1 MNQNLSEEK
10 KDIKPERP
18 DLSSNRRTRKTGAGG
33 FLFSSLILI
42 LNSIGLIILFLWF
55 FNTSGNQQQAGQNFV
70 ERISVLEERL
80 AQKDQQINTLSEEV
94 DADLKFVNKEV
105 RKLWDLSNKRNR
117 KNISENLT
125 SIEILNEKIESI
137 DKKDEVL
144 SAQQRALTLELAR
157 IKNIQDNINSQLDNF
172 DDITPNEAGSDRL
185 ADIEESIDS
194 FNAYRVQVNQSL
206 LNLREQLNDLELA
219 LSQAENE

>member
-18 DLSSNRRTRKTGAGG
+18 DLSSNRRARKTGGGG
-33 FLFSSLILI
+33 FLFSSLVLI

-80 AQKDQQINTLSEEV
+80 AQKDQQINILSEEV
-94 DADLKFVNKEV
+94 EADLKFVNKEI

-117 KNISENLT
+117 KNISENLN
-125 SIEILNEKIESI
+125 SIENLNEKIESI

-172 DDITPNEAGSDRL
+172 DESAPNETASEKL
-185 ADIEESIDS
+185 ADIQESIDS

>member
-18 DLSSNRRTRKTGAGG
+18 DLSSNRRARKTGGGG
-33 FLFSSLILI
+33 FLFSSLVLI

-70 ERISVLEERL
+70 ERISVLEESL
-80 AQKDQQINTLSEEV
+80 AQKDQQINILSEEV
-94 DADLKFVNKEV
+94 EADLKFVNKEI

-117 KNISENLT
+117 KNISENLN
-125 SIEILNEKIESI
+125 SIESLNEKIESI

-157 IKNIQDNINSQLDNF
+157 IKNIQDNINIQLDNF
-172 DDITPNEAGSDRL
+172 DDSATNETASDKL
-185 ADIEESIDS
+185 ADIQESIDS

>member
-18 DLSSNRRTRKTGAGG
+18 DLSSNRRARKTGGG
-33 FLFSSLILI
+33 SFLFSSLVLI

-70 ERISVLEERL
+70 ERISVLEESL
-80 AQKDQQINTLSEEV
+80 AQKDQQINILSEEV
-94 DADLKFVNKEV
+94 EADLKFVNKEI

-117 KNISENLT
+117 KNISENLN
-125 SIEILNEKIESI
+125 SIENLNEKIESI

-172 DDITPNEAGSDRL
+172 DESAPNETASDKL
-185 ADIEESIDS
+185 ADIQESIDS

-206 LNLREQLNDLELA
+206 LNLREQLNNLELA

>member
-18 DLSSNRRTRKTGAGG
+18 DFSSNRRARKTGGGG
-33 FLFSSLILI
+33 FLFSSLVLI

-70 ERISVLEERL
+70 ERISGLEERL
-80 AQKDQQINTLSEEV
+80 AQKDQQIKILSEEV
-94 DADLKFVNKEV
+94 EADLKFVNKEI

-117 KNISENLT
+117 KNISENLN
-125 SIEILNEKIESI
+125 SIENLNEKIESI

-172 DDITPNEAGSDRL
+172 DESAPNETASDKL
-185 ADIEESIDS
+185 ADIQESIDS

-206 LNLREQLNDLELA
+206 LNLREQLNNLELA

>member
-18 DLSSNRRTRKTGAGG
+18 DLSSNRRARKTGGGG
-33 FLFSSLILI
+33 FLFSSLVLI

-80 AQKDQQINTLSEEV
+80 AQKNQQIKILSEEV
-94 DADLKFVNKEV
+94 EADLKFVNKEI

-117 KNISENLT
+117 KNISENLN
-125 SIEILNEKIESI
+125 SIENLNEKIESI

-172 DDITPNEAGSDRL
+172 DESAPNETASDKL
-185 ADIEESIDS
+185 ADIQESIDS

-206 LNLREQLNDLELA
+206 LNLREQLNNLELA

>member
-18 DLSSNRRTRKTGAGG
+18 DLSSNRRGRKTGGG
-33 FLFSSLILI
+33 SFLFSSLVLI

-70 ERISVLEERL
+70 ERISVLEESI
-80 AQKDQQINTLSEEV
+80 AEKDQQLNTLSEEV
-94 DADLKFVNKEV
+94 DADLKFINKEV

-117 KNISENLT
+117 KNISENLN
-125 SIEILNEKIESI
+125 SIENLNEKIESI
-137 DKKDEVL
+137 DKKDAVL

-172 DDITPNEAGSDRL
+172 DDIAANETGSDRL

>member
-18 DLSSNRRTRKTGAGG
+18 DLSSNRRARKTGGG
-33 FLFSSLILI
+33 GILFSSLVLI
-42 LNSIGLIILFLWF
+42 LNSIGLIILFFWF

-70 ERISVLEERL
+70 ERISVLEESL
-80 AQKDQQINTLSEEV
+80 AEKNQQLNILSEEV
-94 DADLKFVNKEV
+94 DADLKFINKEV

-117 KNISENLT
+117 KNISENLN
-125 SIEILNEKIESI
+125 SIENLNKKIESI

-172 DDITPNEAGSDRL
+172 DDIAPNKTGSDRL
-185 ADIEESIDS
+185 ADIEDSIDA

-206 LNLREQLNDLELA
+206 LDLRKQLNDLELA

>member
-1 MNQNLSEEK
+1 M
-10 KDIKPERP
+10 
-18 DLSSNRRTRKTGAGG
+18 
-33 FLFSSLILI
+33 
-42 LNSIGLIILFLWF
+42 WF

-70 ERISVLEERL
+70 ERISVLEESI
-80 AQKDQQINTLSEEV
+80 AEKDQQLNTLSEEV

-117 KNISENLT
+117 KNISENLN
-125 SIEILNEKIESI
+125 SIENLNEKIESI
-137 DKKDEVL
+137 GKKDEVL

-172 DDITPNEAGSDRL
+172 DDITPNATGSDRL

-206 LNLREQLNDLELA
+206 LDLRKQLNDLELA

>member
-18 DLSSNRRTRKTGAGG
+18 DLSPNRRARKTGGGG
-33 FLFSSLILI
+33 FLFSSLVLI

-70 ERISVLEERL
+70 ERISVLEESL
-80 AQKDQQINTLSEEV
+80 AQKDQQINILSEEV
-94 DADLKFVNKEV
+94 EADLKFVNKEI

-117 KNISENLT
+117 KNISENLN
-125 SIEILNEKIESI
+125 SIESLNERIESI

-172 DDITPNEAGSDRL
+172 DESAPNETASDKL
-185 ADIEESIDS
+185 ADIQESIDS

>member
-18 DLSSNRRTRKTGAGG
+18 DLSSNRRARKTGGGG
-33 FLFSSLILI
+33 FLFSSLVLI

-70 ERISVLEERL
+70 ERISVLEESL

-94 DADLKFVNKEV
+94 EADLKFVNKEI

-117 KNISENLT
+117 KNISENLN
-125 SIEILNEKIESI
+125 SIENLNEKIESI

-172 DDITPNEAGSDRL
+172 DESAPNETASDKL
-185 ADIEESIDS
+185 ADIQESIDS

-206 LNLREQLNDLELA
+206 LNLREQLNNLELA

>member
-18 DLSSNRRTRKTGAGG
+18 DLSSNRRARKTGGGG

-80 AQKDQQINTLSEEV
+80 AQKDQQINILSEEV
-94 DADLKFVNKEV
+94 EADLKFVNKEI

-117 KNISENLT
+117 KNISENLN
-125 SIEILNEKIESI
+125 SIENLNEKIESI

-172 DDITPNEAGSDRL
+172 DESAPNETASDKL
-185 ADIEESIDS
+185 ADIQESIDS

-206 LNLREQLNDLELA
+206 LNLREQLNNLELA

>member
-18 DLSSNRRTRKTGAGG
+18 DLSSNRRARKTGGG
-33 FLFSSLILI
+33 SFLFSSLVLI

-80 AQKDQQINTLSEEV
+80 AQKDQQINILSEEV
-94 DADLKFVNKEV
+94 EADLKFVNKEI

-117 KNISENLT
+117 KNISENLN
-125 SIEILNEKIESI
+125 SIESLNEKIESI

-172 DDITPNEAGSDRL
+172 DESAPNETASDKL
-185 ADIEESIDS
+185 ADIQESIDS

-206 LNLREQLNDLELA
+206 LNLREQLNNLELA

>member
-18 DLSSNRRTRKTGAGG
+18 DLSSNRRARKTGGGG
-33 FLFSSLILI
+33 FLFSSLVLI

-80 AQKDQQINTLSEEV
+80 AQKDQQINILSEEV
-94 DADLKFVNKEV
+94 EADLKFINKEI

-117 KNISENLT
+117 KNISENLN
-125 SIEILNEKIESI
+125 SIESLNEKIESI

-172 DDITPNEAGSDRL
+172 DESAPNETASDKL
-185 ADIEESIDS
+185 ADIQESIDS

>member
-18 DLSSNRRTRKTGAGG
+18 DLSSNRRARKTGGGG
-33 FLFSSLILI
+33 FLFSSLVLI

-70 ERISVLEERL
+70 ERINVLEERL
-80 AQKDQQINTLSEEV
+80 AQKDQQIKILSEEV
-94 DADLKFVNKEV
+94 EADLKFVNKEI

-117 KNISENLT
+117 KNISENLN
-125 SIEILNEKIESI
+125 SIENLNEKIESI

-172 DDITPNEAGSDRL
+172 DESAPNETASDKL
-185 ADIEESIDS
+185 ADIQESIDS
-194 FNAYRVQVNQSL
+194 FNAYRIQVNQSL
-206 LNLREQLNDLELA
+206 LNLREQLNNLELA

>member
-18 DLSSNRRTRKTGAGG
+18 DLSSNRRARKTGGGG
-33 FLFSSLILI
+33 FLFSSLVLI

-70 ERISVLEERL
+70 ERISVLEESI
-80 AQKDQQINTLSEEV
+80 AEKDQQLNTLSEEV

-117 KNISENLT
+117 KNISENLN
-125 SIEILNEKIESI
+125 SIENLNEKIESI

-172 DDITPNEAGSDRL
+172 DDITPNETRSDRL

>member
-18 DLSSNRRTRKTGAGG
+18 DLSSNRRARKTGGGG
-33 FLFSSLILI
+33 FLFSSLVLI

-80 AQKDQQINTLSEEV
+80 AQKDQQVKILSEEV
-94 DADLKFVNKEV
+94 EADLKFVNKEI

-117 KNISENLT
+117 KNISENLN
-125 SIEILNEKIESI
+125 SIENLNEKIESI

-172 DDITPNEAGSDRL
+172 DESAPNETASDKL
-185 ADIEESIDS
+185 ADIQESIDS

-206 LNLREQLNDLELA
+206 LNLREQLNNLELA

>member
-18 DLSSNRRTRKTGAGG
+18 DLSSNRRARKTGGGG

-80 AQKDQQINTLSEEV
+80 AQKDQQINILSEEV

-117 KNISENLT
+117 KNISENLN
-125 SIEILNEKIESI
+125 SIQSLNERIESI

-144 SAQQRALTLELAR
+144 SAQQRALSLELAR
-157 IKNIQDNINSQLDNF
+157 IKNIQDNINSQLDDF
-172 DDITPNEAGSDRL
+172 DDIAPNETGSDRL

>member
-1 MNQNLSEEK
+1 MNQNLSDKK

-18 DLSSNRRTRKTGAGG
+18 DLSSNRKTRRTGGGG
-33 FLFSSLILI
+33 FLFSSLLLV

-55 FNTSGNQQQAGQNFV
+55 FNTSGNQQEAGQNFV
-70 ERISVLEERL
+70 ERISILEERL
-80 AQKDQQINTLSEEV
+80 AAKDDQISTLTEEV

-117 KNISENLT
+117 KNISENLN
-125 SIEILNEKIESI
+125 SIESLNEKIESI

-157 IKNIQDNINSQLDNF
+157 IKNIQENINSQIDNF
-172 DDITPNEAGSDRL
+172 DDTAPVEIGSDRL
-185 ADIEESIDS
+185 INIEESIDS
-194 FNAYRVQVNQSL
+194 FNSYRVQVNQSL
-206 LNLREQLNDLELA
+206 LNLREELNELELA

>member
-18 DLSSNRRTRKTGAGG
+18 DLSSNRRARKTGGGG

-80 AQKDQQINTLSEEV
+80 AQKDQQINILSEEV

-117 KNISENLT
+117 KNISENLN
-125 SIEILNEKIESI
+125 SIEGLNEKIESI

-144 SAQQRALTLELAR
+144 SAQQRALSLELAR

-172 DDITPNEAGSDRL
+172 DDINPNETGSDRL

>member
-1 MNQNLSEEK
+1 MNQNLNEEK

-18 DLSSNRRTRKTGAGG
+18 DVSSNRRARKTGGGG
-33 FLFSSLILI
+33 FLFSSLLLV

-55 FNTSGNQQQAGQNFV
+55 FNTSGNQQEAGQNFV
-70 ERISVLEERL
+70 ERISILEERL
-80 AQKDQQINTLSEEV
+80 AEKNDQISILTEEV

-117 KNISENLT
+117 KNISDNLN
-125 SIEILNEKIESI
+125 SIESLNEKIESI

-157 IKNIQDNINSQLDNF
+157 IKNIQENINSQIDSF
-172 DDITPNEAGSDRL
+172 DDTAPVEIGSDRL
-185 ADIEESIDS
+185 TNIEESIDS

-206 LNLREQLNDLELA
+206 LNLREELNELELA

>member
-18 DLSSNRRTRKTGAGG
+18 ELPSNRKTRRTGGGG
-33 FLFSSLILI
+33 FLFSSLILV

-55 FNTSGNQQQAGQNFV
+55 FNTSGNQQEAGQNFV
-70 ERISVLEERL
+70 ERISILEERL
-80 AQKDQQINTLSEEV
+80 AEKDDQISVLSEEV

-117 KNISENLT
+117 KNISENLN
-125 SIEILNEKIESI
+125 SIESLNEKIESI

-157 IKNIQDNINSQLDNF
+157 IKNIQDNIDSQLDSF
-172 DDITPNEAGSDRL
+172 DDSTPNETAFDKL
-185 ADIEESIDS
+185 ADIQESIDS
-194 FNAYRVQVNQSL
+194 FNAYRIQVNESL

>member
-18 DLSSNRRTRKTGAGG
+18 DLSSNRRARKIGGGG
-33 FLFSSLILI
+33 FLFSSLVLI

-80 AQKDQQINTLSEEV
+80 AQKDQQIKILSEEV
-94 DADLKFVNKEV
+94 EADLKFVNKEI

-117 KNISENLT
+117 KNISENLN
-125 SIEILNEKIESI
+125 SIENLNEKIESI

-157 IKNIQDNINSQLDNF
+157 IKNIQDNINIQLDDF
-172 DDITPNEAGSDRL
+172 DDSAPNETASDKL
-185 ADIEESIDS
+185 ADIQESIDS

>member
-18 DLSSNRRTRKTGAGG
+18 DLSSNRRARKTGGGG
-33 FLFSSLILI
+33 FLFSSLVLI

-70 ERISVLEERL
+70 ERISVLEESL
-80 AQKDQQINTLSEEV
+80 AQKDQQLNILSEEV
-94 DADLKFVNKEV
+94 EADLKFVNKEI

-117 KNISENLT
+117 KNISENLN
-125 SIEILNEKIESI
+125 SIESLNEKIESI

-157 IKNIQDNINSQLDNF
+157 IKNIQDNINIQLDDF
-172 DDITPNEAGSDRL
+172 DDSAPNETSSDKL
-185 ADIEESIDS
+185 ADIQESIDS

-206 LNLREQLNDLELA
+206 LNLREQLNDLEIA

>member
-18 DLSSNRRTRKTGAGG
+18 DLSSNRRARKMGGGG
-33 FLFSSLILI
+33 FLFSSLVLI

-80 AQKDQQINTLSEEV
+80 AQKDQQINILSEEV
-94 DADLKFVNKEV
+94 EADLKFVNKEI

-117 KNISENLT
+117 KNISENLN
-125 SIEILNEKIESI
+125 SIESLNEKIESI

-172 DDITPNEAGSDRL
+172 DESAPNETASEKL
-185 ADIEESIDS
+185 ADIQESIDS

>member
-18 DLSSNRRTRKTGAGG
+18 DLSLNRRARKTGGGG
-33 FLFSSLILI
+33 FLFSSLVLI

-70 ERISVLEERL
+70 ERISGLEGSL
-80 AQKDQQINTLSEEV
+80 AEKDQQLNILSEEV
-94 DADLKFVNKEV
+94 DADLKFINKEV

-117 KNISENLT
+117 KNISENLN
-125 SIEILNEKIESI
+125 SIENLNEKIESI

-157 IKNIQDNINSQLDNF
+157 IKNIQDNINSQLNNF
-172 DDITPNEAGSDRL
+172 DESAPNETASDKL
-185 ADIEESIDS
+185 ADIQESIDS

>member
-1 MNQNLSEEK
+1 MNQNLSQEK
-10 KDIKPERP
+10 KDIKPQRP
-18 DLSSNRRTRKTGAGG
+18 DLSSNRKTRRTGGGG
-33 FLFSSLILI
+33 FLFSSLILV

-55 FNTSGNQQQAGQNFV
+55 FNTSGNQQEAGQNFV
-70 ERISVLEERL
+70 ERISILEERL
-80 AQKDQQINTLSEEV
+80 AEKDDQISVFTEEV

-117 KNISENLT
+117 KNISENLN
-125 SIEILNEKIESI
+125 SIESLNEKIESI

-157 IKNIQDNINSQLDNF
+157 IKNIQENIYTQLDTF
-172 DDITPNEAGSDRL
+172 DDTAPEEISSDRL
-185 ADIEESIDS
+185 TDIEESIDS
-194 FNAYRVQVNQSL
+194 FNAYRIQVNQSL
-206 LNLREQLNDLELA
+206 LNLREELNELELA

>member
-18 DLSSNRRTRKTGAGG
+18 DLSLNRRARKTGGGG
-33 FLFSSLILI
+33 FLFSSLVLI

-70 ERISVLEERL
+70 ERISVLEESL
-80 AQKDQQINTLSEEV
+80 AEKDQQLNALSEEV
-94 DADLKFVNKEV
+94 DADLKFINKEV

-117 KNISENLT
+117 KNISKNLN
-125 SIEILNEKIESI
+125 SIENLNEKIESI

-172 DDITPNEAGSDRL
+172 DDITPNETGSDRL

>member
-18 DLSSNRRTRKTGAGG
+18 DLSSNRRARKTGGGG
-33 FLFSSLILI
+33 FLFSSLVLI

-70 ERISVLEERL
+70 ERISVLEEMI
-80 AQKDQQINTLSEEV
+80 AQKNQQINILSEEV

-117 KNISENLT
+117 KNISENQN
-125 SIEILNEKIESI
+125 SIESLNEKIESI

-157 IKNIQDNINSQLDNF
+157 IKNIQENIDSQLDNF
-172 DDITPNEAGSDRL
+172 DDSASNETAADKLAG
-185 ADIEESIDS
+185 IQESIDS
-194 FNAYRVQVNQSL
+194 FNAYRIQVNQSL

>member
-18 DLSSNRRTRKTGAGG
+18 DLSSNRRARKTGGG
-33 FLFSSLILI
+33 SFLFSSLVLI

-80 AQKDQQINTLSEEV
+80 AQKDQQINILSEEV
-94 DADLKFVNKEV
+94 EADLKFVNKEI

-117 KNISENLT
+117 KNISENLN
-125 SIEILNEKIESI
+125 SIESLNEKIESI

-157 IKNIQDNINSQLDNF
+157 IKNIQDNINIQLDDF
-172 DDITPNEAGSDRL
+172 DDSSPNETASDKL
-185 ADIEESIDS
+185 ADIQESIDS

-206 LNLREQLNDLELA
+206 LNLKEQLNDLELA

>member
-18 DLSSNRRTRKTGAGG
+18 DLSSNRRARKTGGGG
-33 FLFSSLILI
+33 FLFSSLVLI

-80 AQKDQQINTLSEEV
+80 AQKDQQIKILSEEV
-94 DADLKFVNKEV
+94 EADLKFVNKEI

-117 KNISENLT
+117 KNISENLN
-125 SIEILNEKIESI
+125 SIESLNEKIESI

-172 DDITPNEAGSDRL
+172 DESAPNETASDKL
-185 ADIEESIDS
+185 ADIQESIDS

-206 LNLREQLNDLELA
+206 LNLREQLNNLELA

>member
-18 DLSSNRRTRKTGAGG
+18 DLSSNRRARKTGGGG
-33 FLFSSLILI
+33 FLFSSLVLI

-70 ERISVLEERL
+70 ERISVLEESL
-80 AQKDQQINTLSEEV
+80 AQKDQQINILSEEV
-94 DADLKFVNKEV
+94 EADLKFVNKEI

-117 KNISENLT
+117 KNISENLN
-125 SIEILNEKIESI
+125 SIESLNEKIESI

-157 IKNIQDNINSQLDNF
+157 IKNIQDNINIQLDDF
-172 DDITPNEAGSDRL
+172 DDSAPNETASDKL
-185 ADIEESIDS
+185 ADIQESIDS

-206 LNLREQLNDLELA
+206 LNLREQLNNLELA

>member
-18 DLSSNRRTRKTGAGG
+18 DLSSNRRARKTGGGG
-33 FLFSSLILI
+33 FLFSSLVLI

-80 AQKDQQINTLSEEV
+80 AQKDQQINILSEEV
-94 DADLKFVNKEV
+94 EADLKFVNKEI

-117 KNISENLT
+117 KNISENLN
-125 SIEILNEKIESI
+125 SIENLNEKIESI

-157 IKNIQDNINSQLDNF
+157 IKNIQDNINIQLDDF
-172 DDITPNEAGSDRL
+172 DGSSPNETASDKL
-185 ADIEESIDS
+185 ADIQDSIDS
-194 FNAYRVQVNQSL
+194 FNAYRIQVNQSL
-206 LNLREQLNDLELA
+206 LNLREQLNNLELA

>member
-18 DLSSNRRTRKTGAGG
+18 DLSSNRRARKTGGGG
-33 FLFSSLILI
+33 FLFSSLVLI

-80 AQKDQQINTLSEEV
+80 AQKDQQINILSEEV
-94 DADLKFVNKEV
+94 EADLKFVNKEI

-117 KNISENLT
+117 KNISENLN
-125 SIEILNEKIESI
+125 SIENLNEKIEST

-172 DDITPNEAGSDRL
+172 DESAPNETASDKL
-185 ADIEESIDS
+185 ADIQESIDS

-206 LNLREQLNDLELA
+206 LNLREQLNDLEIA

>member
-18 DLSSNRRTRKTGAGG
+18 DLSSNRRARKTGGG
-33 FLFSSLILI
+33 SFLFSSLVLI

-70 ERISVLEERL
+70 ERISVLEESL
-80 AQKDQQINTLSEEV
+80 AQKDQQINILSEEV
-94 DADLKFVNKEV
+94 EADLKFVNKEI

-117 KNISENLT
+117 KNISENLN
-125 SIEILNEKIESI
+125 SIESLNEKIESI

-172 DDITPNEAGSDRL
+172 DESAPNETGADKL
-185 ADIEESIDS
+185 ADIQESIDS

-206 LNLREQLNDLELA
+206 LNLGEQLNNLELA

>member
-18 DLSSNRRTRKTGAGG
+18 DLSSNRRARKTGGGG

-80 AQKDQQINTLSEEV
+80 AQKDQQINILSEEV

-117 KNISENLT
+117 KNISENLN
-125 SIEILNEKIESI
+125 SIENLNEKIESI

-172 DDITPNEAGSDRL
+172 DDINPNKTGSDRL

-219 LSQAENE
+219 LSQVENE

>member
-18 DLSSNRRTRKTGAGG
+18 ELSSNRRVRKTGGGG
-33 FLFSSLILI
+33 FLFSSLVLI

-55 FNTSGNQQQAGQNFV
+55 FNTSGNQKQAGQNFV
-70 ERISVLEERL
+70 ERISVLEEML
-80 AQKDQQINTLSEEV
+80 AQKDQQINILSEEV

-117 KNISENLT
+117 KNISENQNL
-125 SIEILNEKIESI
+125 IESLNEKIESI

-157 IKNIQDNINSQLDNF
+157 IKNIQDNIDSQLDSF
-172 DDITPNEAGSDRL
+172 DDSTPNETAFDKL
-185 ADIEESIDS
+185 ADIQESIDS
-194 FNAYRVQVNQSL
+194 FNAYRIQVNESL

-219 LSQAENE
+219 LSKADNE